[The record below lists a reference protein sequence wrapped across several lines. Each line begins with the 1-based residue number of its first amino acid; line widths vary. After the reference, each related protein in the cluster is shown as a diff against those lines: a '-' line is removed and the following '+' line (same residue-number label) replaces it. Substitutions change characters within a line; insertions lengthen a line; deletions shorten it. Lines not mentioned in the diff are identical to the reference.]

1 MNFILF
7 GGDRGVVFLVDV
19 VVVVAVSAL
28 SLEKLEV
35 VVVLTLKMSLSLSL
49 TVVVTKFRNIRTTFG
64 RDLSV
69 RRSAIN

>member
-7 GGDRGVVFLVDV
+7 GGDRGVVFLVD